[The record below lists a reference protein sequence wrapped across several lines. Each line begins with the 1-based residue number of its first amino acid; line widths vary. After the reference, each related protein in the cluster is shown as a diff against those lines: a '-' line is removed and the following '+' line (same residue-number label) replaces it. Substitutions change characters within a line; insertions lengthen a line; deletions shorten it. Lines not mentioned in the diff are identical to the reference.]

1 MKHHTITGGGG
12 TLLHL
17 VETGNPRGQ
26 PILFIHGISQCALA
40 WERQLSS
47 PTLGSHRLIAMD
59 MRGHGSSERPLAG
72 YDDSRRWADDVDAVI
87 RELSLDQ
94 PILCGWSYGPLVI
107 LDYIR
112 HYGERR
118 IGGIHFTGGITKL
131 GSAEAVSVLTPEVL
145 GLVPGLF
152 SRDAEQSVGGLE
164 GLVRLFF
171 AREPAAAQVYTV
183 LGWNVSV
190 PPFVREAMFSRVL
203 NNDDVLRA
211 IRTPVLI
218 THGTEDA
225 VVRLAAV
232 DQHRANLPHAQ
243 IHIMQ
248 NAGHVAFLENPE
260 PFNQRLAEFSRAVR
274 QSPAATPA

>member
-1 MKHHTITGGGG
+1 MKHHTIPGGGG

-17 VETGNPRGQ
+17 VESGNPRGQ

-47 PTLGSHRLIAMD
+47 PTLRGFRLVAMD
-59 MRGHGSSERPLAG
+59 MRGHGSSERPLTG
-72 YDDSRRWADDVDAVI
+72 YGDASRWADDVDAVI

-107 LDYIR
+107 LDYVR
-112 HYGERR
+112 HFGEER
-118 IGGIHFTGGITKL
+118 IGGIHFVGGITKL

-152 SRDAEQSVGGLE
+152 SRDAEQSVGSLE
-164 GLVRLFF
+164 SLARLFF
-171 AREPAAAQVYTV
+171 VREPSAAELYTM

-203 NNDDVLRA
+203 DNDDVLRG

-218 THGTEDA
+218 THGAEDA
-225 VVRLAAV
+225 VVRVAAV

-248 NAGHVAFLENPE
+248 NAGHVAFLEDPE
-260 PFNQRLAEFSRAVR
+260 PFNRRLAEFCTSVR
-274 QSPAATPA
+274 KSSAATPA